1 MGGEA
6 GTTLPGNPT
15 RGEPVEPVKVPRQQ
29 QRDTGVSDENSLL
42 ARMRG
47 AGPVLLDGATGTELE
62 RRGLPSALPLWS
74 SHALLDAP
82 EAIAQIHAEYVDA
95 GAEIITANTFRT
107 QSRVLAKLAAAEG
120 RARELTQRA
129 VSLAREAADRRP
141 GEVWVAGSAPP
152 LEDCYRPDWAPDAKS
167 LDIEHREHAVQL
179 AEAGVDLILVET
191 MNNIAE
197 SVSAA
202 RAAALTRLPFFIS
215 FICGSDGR
223 LLSGERLGDA
233 LAAVRATGPAVVLV
247 NCLPP
252 SAVAPCLAPLA
263 ASGFAFG
270 IYANLGAPYA
280 NSPARRREDC
290 DPEDFA
296 ERARGWVAAGARVL
310 GGCCGTTPEHIRALR
325 AAFPLN
331 PS

>member
-1 MGGEA
+1 M
-6 GTTLPGNPT
+6 
-15 RGEPVEPVKVPRQQ
+15 PREQPREQ
-29 QRDTGVSDENSLL
+29 QRDSAVSNENSLL
-42 ARMRG
+42 ERMRA

-62 RRGLPSALPLWS
+62 RRGHPSSLPLWS

-82 EAIAQIHAEYVDA
+82 EAVAEIHADYVDA

-107 QSRVLAKLAAAEG
+107 QSRVLAKLAAAKG

-129 VSLAREAADRRP
+129 VSLAREAARRRP
-141 GEVWVAGSAPP
+141 GQVWVAGSAPP
-152 LEDCYRPDWAPDAKS
+152 LEDCYRPDWAPDKNS
-167 LDIEHREHAVQL
+167 LDIEHREHAEHL

-202 RAAALTRLPFFIS
+202 RAAALTRLPFWIS
-215 FICGSDGR
+215 FICGGDGR
-223 LLSGERLGDA
+223 LLSGESLGDA
-233 LAAVRATGPAVVLV
+233 LEAVRASGPEIVLV

-252 SAVAPCLAPLA
+252 SAVAQCLAPLA

-270 IYANLGAPYA
+270 VYANLGAPSA
-280 NSPARRREDC
+280 NSPDQRREDC
-290 DPEDFA
+290 DPADFA
-296 ERARGWVAAGARVL
+296 LQARGWVEAGARVL

-325 AAFPLN
+325 AALPLE
-331 PS
+331 PR